1 MEKQNFIVNGREIET
16 VKRMLKTKTPK
27 TIFYGIVKY
36 YLYYLKSTERI
47 EFTMNEHIKFIT
59 MIFEVFSYLYYN
71 FNDKLQK
78 QDEKENYFRIQ
89 KTIRRLITELIDLIL
104 KHKSEIE
111 VSIQEKAMAQMLEL
125 YAIITQTEYL
135 GCGKKR
141 SLRQLKNRYKHLF
154 ALE

>member
-1 MEKQNFIVNGREIET
+1 MVKENFIVNGYEIET
-16 VKRMLKTKTPK
+16 VKKMLKTKTPK

-47 EFTMNEHIKFIT
+47 EFTLNEHIKFLT

-71 FNDKLQK
+71 FNNKLKK
-78 QDEKENYFRIQ
+78 QDQENYFRIQ
-89 KTIRRLITELIDLIL
+89 KTIRRLICELIDLIL
-104 KHKSEIE
+104 KNKNEIE
-111 VSIQEKAMAQMLEL
+111 YCIQQKAMNQMLEL

-135 GCGKKR
+135 DCGKKR